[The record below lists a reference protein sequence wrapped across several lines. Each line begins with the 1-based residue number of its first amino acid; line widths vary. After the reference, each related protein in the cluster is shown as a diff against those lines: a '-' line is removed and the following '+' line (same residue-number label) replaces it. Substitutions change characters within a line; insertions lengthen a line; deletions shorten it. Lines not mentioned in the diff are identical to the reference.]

1 MYHAAWQSNIL
12 FLWNPEWK
20 SSSIILWNK
29 ELKWTS
35 NPGRKNIFFL
45 FYLFFMF
52 TSIFIL
58 NHQKGNLISRGDILG
73 IRGVKRLEQFERG
86 QSLSGDIQSYN
97 LPVNLP
103 GRIYLI
109 LHKKHLKN
117 SSASMILLFIYCRH
131 FTLQIFMSAPC
142 YVSLCNNCHTL

>member
-1 MYHAAWQSNIL
+1 MEIQFNNSMKQGAKVDVKPWKKKHFFSIL
-12 FLWNPEWK
+12 LVFHVY
-20 SSSIILWNK
+20 
-29 ELKWTS
+29 
-35 NPGRKNIFFL
+35 FH
-45 FYLFFMF
+45 
-52 TSIFIL
+52 IL

-142 YVSLCNNCHTL
+142 YVSLCNNCHSL